1 MLKKYGIIFLLTFV
15 NALSFTIL
23 IPVLPYVVK
32 MYDQPEIILGV
43 LFATYSLF
51 QFLAAPLLWTLS
63 DKYGRKPILILTQA
77 GTFLSWI
84 VLWIAYMLPETQIF
98 WYVLLPVLVI
108 FLSRMFDWITWGNV
122 SVAQAMIADVTEKK
136 DRSKIFGINSAVFGF
151 SLVIWPAI
159 GSLSL
164 SLALWFLGT
173 AIIGGTISV
182 IALCIMI
189 FFLTES
195 LVEEK
200 RQKDVVI
207 SMKSIN
213 IWGKVKKWSH
223 IPLIKYTLVMRIF
236 IFSAF
241 IIYTTV
247 SALYLIDVFWFSADK
262 VWYYLTFTG
271 TFLILHQAVSIRYI
285 VWKFGD
291 TKALLMGIIIIAFW
305 YLGMALSGDNIVAFT
320 VIYFFGVLGIS
331 ICLTTLW
338 ALSSN
343 AADEKN
349 QWEVLGMMTGVES
362 MISIAIPIIA
372 TALYGVLNFSIYF
385 IVSALAFLALIV
397 SRLFFRNIHE

>member
-1 MLKKYGIIFLLTFV
+1 MLKKYWIIFLLTFV

-23 IPVLPYVVK
+23 IPVLPFVVK
-32 MYDQPEIILGV
+32 TYNQPEIILWI

-77 GTFLSWI
+77 GTFISWI
-84 VLWIAYMLPETQIF
+84 VLWVAYVLPETQLF
-98 WYVLLPVLVI
+98 WYILLPILVI
-108 FLSRMFDWITWGNV
+108 FMSRMFDWITWGNI
-122 SVAQAMIADVTEKK
+122 SVAQAMIADVTERK

-151 SLVIWPAI
+151 SLVIGPAV

-164 SLALWFLGT
+164 SLSLWFLGT
-173 AIIGGTISV
+173 AIIGGIISI
-182 IALCIMI
+182 IALCIMF
-189 FFLTES
+189 FFLQES
-195 LVEEK
+195 LSEEK
-200 RQKDVVI
+200 RQRDAVI
-207 SMKSIN
+207 TLRSIN

-223 IPLIKYTLVMRIF
+223 IPLIRYTLVMRLF

-247 SALYLIDVFWFSADK
+247 SALYLIDIFWFGADK

-271 TFLILHQAVSIRYI
+271 TFLIFHQAVSIRYI

-291 TKALLMGIIIIAFW
+291 LQALTIGTFIMGLG
-305 YLGMALSGDNIVAFT
+305 YLWMALADDNIFAFT
-320 VIYFFGVLGIS
+320 AIYFFGVLGIS

-349 QWEVLGMMTGVES
+349 QWEVLGMMTWVES
-362 MISIAIPIIA
+362 MISIIIPIIG
-372 TALYGVLNFSIYF
+372 TALYWMLGFSIYF
-385 IVSALAFLALIV
+385 IVSVLAFMAFIV
-397 SRLFFRNIHE
+397 SRVFYKNIH

>member
-1 MLKKYGIIFLLTFV
+1 
-15 NALSFTIL
+15 
-23 IPVLPYVVK
+23 
-32 MYDQPEIILGV
+32 
-43 LFATYSLF
+43 
-51 QFLAAPLLWTLS
+51 
-63 DKYGRKPILILTQA
+63 
-77 GTFLSWI
+77 
-84 VLWIAYMLPETQIF
+84 
-98 WYVLLPVLVI
+98 
-108 FLSRMFDWITWGNV
+108 
-122 SVAQAMIADVTEKK
+122 
-136 DRSKIFGINSAVFGF
+136 
-151 SLVIWPAI
+151 
-159 GSLSL
+159 
-164 SLALWFLGT
+164 
-173 AIIGGTISV
+173 
-182 IALCIMI
+182 MI